1 MRATSTG
8 SGVIRT
14 SCPKCGREAAVA
26 DYLAA
31 LPILCNGCGTRVT
44 VGDRIDGGPLLA
56 PPVDPPP
63 PPPKVPPPPPP
74 PPKVPP
80 PPPPPP
86 KGMIFEPK
94 PQTKAAAVPPPP
106 APVDEPV
113 APPVEVGSFSVVSS
127 PLMFTAGGPPPDDP
141 PLPDE
146 PAPVPLAAVPAP
158 PPPPTAAPAS
168 PPKVVPAPPPPVADE
183 PPFPLPLAGIG
194 RRLLARFLFL
204 LGLAVVGG
212 VGFGVLVFVPP
223 SVKRDPLILWA
234 IVAAFP
240 VIYLLVNA
248 AMLARTG
255 QDVGKRYAGVRVV
268 NADGSQAT
276 EMTALIKRD
285 ALTLVIGL
293 TGVGLLY
300 WLIDLFTLFG
310 KGGRTLHD
318 RIAGTRVVRA

>member
-56 PPVDPPP
+56 PL
-63 PPPKVPPPPPP
+63 PPPPP

-86 KGMIFEPK
+86 PKVPPPAPPKGMFIEPK
-94 PQTKAAAVPPPP
+94 PLAKAAAVPPPP
-106 APVDEPV
+106 ATVDEPV
-113 APPVEVGSFSVVSS
+113 APPVEVESFSVVSS
-127 PLMFTAGGPPPDDP
+127 PLMFTGGGLPPDDP

-146 PAPVPLAAVPAP
+146 PAPVPLAAVPADP
-158 PPPPTAAPAS
+158 PAPKAAPAV
-168 PPKVVPAPPPPVADE
+168 PPKVAPAPPPPVAQE
-183 PPFPLPLAGIG
+183 PPFPLPLAGVG

-268 NADGSQAT
+268 NADGGKAT
-276 EMTALIKRD
+276 EMSALIKRD

-300 WLIDLFTLFG
+300 WLVDFFTLFG
-310 KGGRTLHD
+310 KGGRCLHD